1 MSSSNTKIDYRSRG
15 PILIYCTQADLEEL
29 FQSEVIA
36 VDGTFDIKPIP
47 YSRNR
52 GAQVLTLNVF
62 FGHGDNKRL
71 YSRVWALLPTK
82 SKHCYTTFL

>member
-62 FGHGDNKRL
+62 FGHGDSNLHGAYWSWR
-71 YSRVWALLPTK
+71 RW
-82 SKHCYTTFL
+82 